1 MDKPGSL
8 HRPQRRVLLLGYS
21 GMVGSA
27 LLEQCIRSDQVYEI
41 LCLGRKEPAFTHFK
55 MRWIASDLLQPGQDA
70 PHYVAIDRVFCA
82 LGTTLRQAGS
92 VEAFRQVD
100 YQMVVNAAALA
111 SQCQVPYFGLV
122 SSVGA
127 NPQSLLPYARTKGE
141 CEEALR
147 RMQFQRL
154 SIFRPGLLLGQ
165 RTASRPA
172 EALARWTYPLWDWA
186 LPRSAASVHAQT
198 VACAMLLDSLKED
211 QGEDIFDSQQI
222 KILAKLLPR

>member
-1 MDKPGSL
+1 MPPLCGHRSGILRPGDHITAS
-8 HRPQRRVLLLGYS
+8 RFG
-21 GMVGSA
+21 GS
-27 LLEQCIRSDQVYEI
+27 
-41 LCLGRKEPAFTHFK
+41 F
-55 MRWIASDLLQPGQDA
+55 
-70 PHYVAIDRVFCA
+70 
-82 LGTTLRQAGS
+82 QAGGLPNGGECCS
-92 VEAFRQVD
+92 LGKSMPGAIFR
-100 YQMVVNAAALA
+100 LGFFRR
-111 SQCQVPYFGLV
+111 SQPAKPPSLCQD
-122 SSVGA
+122 
-127 NPQSLLPYARTKGE
+127 QGE